1 MKAIKMTPEQ
11 WHKVP
16 PNPRQRDTETRA
28 GRAAHLKTLHPTH
41 KTVFAAEL
49 PGGDLV
55 KLDGHTRGYMW
66 VNSLAERPSS
76 VNVIVMPV
84 KSMAEAKELY
94 GHYDS
99 DKTVEKA
106 RDKVFGAFREV
117 GITPTSGLIK
127 SGPLTSAL
135 KKLGNADIY
144 TLARQWKYEI
154 EAIDTLGIPAG
165 KFSAGL
171 LLGALVFVRVR
182 ADRGLEFVGLVATDA
197 GTRDENGS
205 DGVDAICRH
214 AYGPSSKAGEAVI
227 RDTAG
232 RFISAGEAWLAGR
245 RYKQAVKVTDIRE
258 YIARAKAWP
267 RPA

>member
-1 MKAIKMTPEQ
+1 MKTIKMTPEQ
-11 WHKVP
+11 WHDVP

-28 GRAAHLKTLHPTH
+28 GRAVHLLHLQPTH

-49 PGGDLV
+49 PGGGLV

-66 VNSLAERPSS
+66 VNSLAEKPAS
-76 VNVIVMPV
+76 VQVVVIPV

-94 GHYDS
+94 SHYDS

-117 GITPTSGLIK
+117 GIAPSSGLIK

-135 KKLGNADIY
+135 KKLGSADIY

-154 EAIDTLGIPAG
+154 EAIDALGIPAG

-182 ADRGLEFVGLVATDA
+182 ADRGLEFVRLVATDA
-197 GTRDENGS
+197 GTRNEDGS

-214 AYGPSSKAGEAVI
+214 AYGPSQKSGEAVI

-232 RFISAGEAWLAGR
+232 RFLSAGEAWLVGR
-245 RYKQAVKVTDIRE
+245 RYKQAVKATDVRE
-258 YIARAKAWP
+258 YLARAKAK
-267 RPA
+267 